1 MGQLRKDILRRHSMA
16 AAGMLLFTVLYV
28 VGYGIVYQA
37 DTPFLI
43 YFAAFLYFSCHAGVA
58 YVIWSGRTK
67 EMSDPSLTLPV
78 MALVILFMSVM
89 ILAGPALRGIILLG
103 LLNIMPFGV
112 FRLSGKGFL
121 GVSLFAIAC
130 YALVIFLT
138 HYRNSDELL
147 PGLEA
152 LTGFALTTSLL
163 VYAFIGRE
171 FAMLR
176 AAYRDKNLELRRAM
190 ARIEEL
196 AVTDELTGLNN
207 RRYLLKTLEKQRA
220 LAVRQDIP
228 FVVAFIDIDFFKQ
241 VNDDYG
247 HRIGDQ
253 VLAELAHLL
262 RVSVREVDLAA
273 RYGGEEF
280 VLLLSGLNMEA
291 AEGVLERIRASVECQ
306 RFSEAELH
314 QTISIGVAQYHP
326 DEATDEVLGRA
337 DRMLY
342 EAKHS
347 GRNRVC
353 LEKRSYAPSSDQ
365 ESSS

>member
-1 MGQLRKDILRRHSMA
+1 MGQLHKDILRRHGMA
-16 AAGMLLFTVLYV
+16 AAGMMLFSILYV
-28 VGYGIVYQA
+28 VGYGIVYVEDVPVSVYVVA
-37 DTPFLI
+37 G
-43 YFAAFLYFSCHAGVA
+43 LYFVGHFATA
-58 YVIWSGRTK
+58 WVIWTGRSR
-67 EMSDPSLTLPV
+67 EFSDPSMTLPI
-78 MALVILFMSVM
+78 MAWVILYMSVM
-89 ILAGPALRGIILLG
+89 MYMAPALRGIVLLG
-103 LLNIMPFGV
+103 FLNIMPFGV
-112 FRLSGKGFL
+112 FRLSGRGFL
-121 GVSLFAIAC
+121 GITLFTITC
-130 YALVIFLT
+130 YALVIFAT

-152 LTGFALTTSLL
+152 LTGLTLATSLL

-171 FAMLR
+171 FGILR
-176 AAYRDKNLELRRAM
+176 EAYRDKNMELRRAM

-228 FVVAFIDIDFFKQ
+228 FVVAFIDIDFFKE

-280 VLLLSGLNMEA
+280 VLLLSGLNLEA
-291 AEGVLERIRASVECQ
+291 AEGVLERIRASVETQ
-306 RFSEAELH
+306 SFSEAELH
-314 QTISIGVAQYHP
+314 QTVSVGVAQYHP
-326 DEATDEVLGRA
+326 DEPSDEVLGRA

-342 EAKHS
+342 EAKRQ

-353 LEKRSYAPSSDQ
+353 LEQRSYAIVDQ

>member
-1 MGQLRKDILRRHSMA
+1 MGQLRKDILRRHGMA
-16 AAGMLLFTVLYV
+16 AAGMLLFTILFF
-28 VGYGIVYQA
+28 VGYGMVYQA
-37 DTPFLI
+37 PVPVMAYI
-43 YFAAFLYFSCHAGVA
+43 AAVLYFFAHFTVA
-58 YVIWSGRTK
+58 YYIWNDRT
-67 EMSDPSLTLPV
+67 EGLSDPSLTLPV
-78 MALVILFMSVM
+78 MALVITYMSTM
-89 ILAGPALRGIILLG
+89 IYLGPSLRGIILLG

-112 FRLSGKGFL
+112 FRLSARGFL
-121 GVSLFAIAC
+121 GISLFAIAC
-130 YALVIFLT
+130 YAVAIFFT
-138 HYRNSDELL
+138 HYRNRDELL
-147 PGLEA
+147 PGFEA
-152 LTGFALTTSLL
+152 LTGFALMTSLL

-171 FAMLR
+171 FSVLR
-176 AAYRDKNLELRRAM
+176 MAYRDKNLELRRAV

-207 RRYLLKTLEKQRA
+207 RRYLLKTMEKQRA

-228 FVVAFIDIDFFKQ
+228 FVVAFIDIDFFKE

-247 HRIGDQ
+247 HRVGDQ

-280 VLLLSGLNMEA
+280 VLLLSGLNLEA
-291 AEGVLERIRASVECQ
+291 AEGVLERIRISVETQ
-306 RFSEAELH
+306 RFSEAELS

-326 DEATDEVLGRA
+326 DEPTDEVLGRA

-342 EAKHS
+342 EAKRQ

-353 LEKRSYAPSSDQ
+353 LEKRGYHPSVNQ